1 MLVANLILALLR
13 ASDVQ
18 QLVAHAQSQA
28 HIALVSDPVLSA
40 AAACVTTLGD
50 TSDAVTAGA
59 IRYCCDKTGVFDAT
73 IIPLFAASNAED
85 NLAAS
90 IDRFFREDGRKLTHF
105 GAAVAQRNGVT
116 IAAVVGADR
125 RGTIVLDR
133 LPARAGKPLTFHG
146 VLGRGLRNAHSL
158 LTDPGGHTSPVLLTM
173 QDAAGFTGRAQLS
186 AAVGRYQ
193 LEVMADA
200 ADGPHVVANL
210 AVFVGI
216 VPPSTPPVAGRTS
229 GAPPELRMLE
239 LINQARAQS
248 GFPPVTVNAAVSRVA
263 DAHVR
268 DMRDHDY
275 FAHQANA
282 EDTLPARLRA
292 AGIGFSRASENLAAA
307 PTTEE
312 AHTSLMESPGH
323 RRNILDGEV
332 TQVGIGV
339 TAGRGTQPALMF
351 VVDFIT
357 PQEVIAPERLR
368 AQTLRLVNDLRAAA
382 HLAPLREDAGL
393 DGVAL
398 NHSQAMAQ
406 RDALTYV
413 PSQAEFFAR
422 ASAVAGNVEMHT
434 DLLLAADVQSLRK
447 SQNPLVS
454 ASRVGIGAVASHG
467 GRYGDGLFWI
477 TIIYA
482 K

>member
-1 MLVANLILALLR
+1 MVNG
-13 ASDVQ
+13 SDVQ

-28 HIALVSDPVLSA
+28 HTVLVADPALSA
-40 AAACVTTLGD
+40 AAACVTSLGD
-50 TSDAVTAGA
+50 TSEAVTGAA
-59 IRYCCDKTGVFDAT
+59 IRYCCDKSGVFDAT

-105 GAAVAQRNGVT
+105 GAAVAQRNGLIV
-116 IAAVVGADR
+116 AAVVGAAR
-125 RGTIVLDR
+125 RGVIALDH
-133 LPARAGKPLTFHG
+133 LPARVGKPLVFHG
-146 VLGRGLRNAHSL
+146 ALADGLRNAHAL
-158 LTDPGGHTSPVLLTM
+158 LTDPGGRTSPVLLTM
-173 QDAAGFTGRAQLS
+173 QDATRFGGRAQLG
-186 AAVGRYQ
+186 AAAGRYQ

-210 AVFVGI
+210 ALFVG
-216 VPPSTPPVAGRTS
+216 VAPPS
-229 GAPPELRMLE
+229 APPLARKASAAPPTLRMLE

-248 GFPPVTVNAAVSRVA
+248 GLPPVTINAAVSHVA

-282 EDTLPARLRA
+282 EDTLPARLRE

-312 AHTSLMESPGH
+312 AHASLMDSPGH

-339 TAGRGTQPALMF
+339 AEGRGAQAALMF

-368 AQTLRLVNDLRAAA
+368 GQILRLVNDLRAAS
-382 HLAPLREDAGL
+382 HLAPLREDAKL
-393 DGVAL
+393 DGVASS
-398 NHSQAMAQ
+398 HSQAMAQ
-406 RDALTYV
+406 RDLLTYV
-413 PSQAEFFAR
+413 PNQGEFFKHAG
-422 ASAVAGNVEMHT
+422 AVAGHVEMHT
-434 DLLLAADVQSLRK
+434 DLLLAADLQSVRK
-447 SQNPLVS
+447 SQNPL
-454 ASRVGIGAVASHG
+454 AAAARIGIGVVPSHG

-477 TIIYA
+477 TILYA
-482 K
+482 Q